1 MVLQLLSFSYS
12 EAKIQ
17 WTEGRLLSSSTRF
30 TSEASSGN
38 IDVHLSSCRWTGKG
52 YMERRKERSRIE
64 GNRQKAKDFETK
76 PPDAFSKYLLFQE
89 IL

>member
-17 WTEGRLLSSSTRF
+17 WTEGRLLSSSIRF

-38 IDVHLSSCRWTGKG
+38 IDVHL
-52 YMERRKERSRIE
+52 
-64 GNRQKAKDFETK
+64 
-76 PPDAFSKYLLFQE
+76 P
-89 IL
+89 